1 MKKFLLVSCA
11 LAACMGASAQKLQK
25 APVSFNELKLSNL
38 TAAKFA
44 GVTKKAPAAKK
55 VDVKNF
61 IGLFVNNAWEEQ
73 KEINTS
79 TIDTMYT
86 ANAADEAGNTLNV
99 KWTVAGNML
108 GYVYGYL
115 DEKTNSFIVPQQYTN
130 DGAAIDLGA
139 PAGQSPVLF
148 TGVSTNDRFCNF
160 VASYNPETGQIV
172 PNDTVAGYYFIITEG
187 DYKNAWVLR
196 NVSPTI
202 ARANA
207 VETGYI
213 TGKNDEGKDDWLE
226 FEQPVWLDY
235 SAASD
240 GVVDI
245 YNKLLALRA
254 NIGCKLSVDVDGES
268 ASMATGQPM
277 SYISDETKHETY
289 GKYILLRGVAVSD
302 KGISIDMNMP
312 TIEGGSYV
320 DGEVAFREVY
330 FRGFSNIDSKKT
342 GYATEFFFN
351 CTYTPTTTG
360 IAGVTVKTTKPADN
374 RIFNL
379 AGQQVGKD
387 YKGIVIQNGVK
398 KLQK

>member
-11 LAACMGASAQKLQK
+11 LAACVGASAQKLQK

-61 IGLFVNNAWEEQ
+61 IGLFVNNSWDEE

-79 TIDTMYT
+79 NLDTMFT
-86 ANAADEAGNTLNV
+86 ANVADEAGNTLNV
-99 KWTVAGNML
+99 KWNVAGNQL
-108 GYVYGYL
+108 GHVYGYL
-115 DEKTNSFIVPQQYTN
+115 DEKTNSFIVPQQLTG
-130 DGAAIDLGA
+130 DGAAIDFGGE
-139 PAGQSPVLF
+139 AGLSPVLF
-148 TGVSTNDRFCNF
+148 TGVSTNDYFCNF

-172 PNDTVAGYYFIITEG
+172 PNDTVAGYYFFLTEG
-187 DYKNAWVLR
+187 KYKNAWVLR

-213 TGKNDEGKDDWLE
+213 TGKNAEGKDDWLE

-235 SAASD
+235 SAATD

-245 YNKLLALRA
+245 YNQLLRLGV
-254 NIGCKLSVDVDGES
+254 NVGCKLSVDVDGES
-268 ASMATGQPM
+268 ASMSTGQLM
-277 SYISDETKHETY
+277 SYIADEKAHETY
-289 GKYILLRGVAVSD
+289 GKYVLLRGVTAND
-302 KGISIDMNMP
+302 GRISTDMNMA
-312 TIEGGSYV
+312 TIEGGSFV
-320 DGEVAFREVY
+320 GGEVAFRDVY
-330 FRGFSNIDSKKT
+330 FRGLSNLDDKMT
-342 GYATEFFFN
+342 GYGTEFFYN

-379 AGQQVGKD
+379 AGQQVSKD
-387 YKGIVIQNGVK
+387 YKGVVIQNGVK

>member
-1 MKKFLLVSCA
+1 M
-11 LAACMGASAQKLQK
+11 
-25 APVSFNELKLSNL
+25 
-38 TAAKFA
+38 
-44 GVTKKAPAAKK
+44 
-55 VDVKNF
+55 
-61 IGLFVNNAWEEQ
+61 
-73 KEINTS
+73 
-79 TIDTMYT
+79 
-86 ANAADEAGNTLNV
+86 
-99 KWTVAGNML
+99 
-108 GYVYGYL
+108 
-115 DEKTNSFIVPQQYTN
+115 
-130 DGAAIDLGA
+130 
-139 PAGQSPVLF
+139 
-148 TGVSTNDRFCNF
+148 
-160 VASYNPETGQIV
+160 
-172 PNDTVAGYYFIITEG
+172 
-187 DYKNAWVLR
+187 
-196 NVSPTI
+196 
-202 ARANA
+202 
-207 VETGYI
+207 
-213 TGKNDEGKDDWLE
+213 E

-302 KGISIDMNMP
+302 KRISVDMNMP

-330 FRGFSNIDSKKT
+330 FRGFSNIDSEKT
-342 GYATEFFFN
+342 GYGTEFFCN

>member
-1 MKKFLLVSCA
+1 MKKFLLASCA

-25 APVSFNELKLSNL
+25 APVSFNELKLSSL
-38 TAAKFA
+38 TAAKFE
-44 GVTKKAPAAKK
+44 GVSKKSPATKK

-61 IGLFVNNAWEEQ
+61 IGLFVNNAWDEEN
-73 KEINTS
+73 EINNS
-79 TIDTMYT
+79 TVDTMFT

-99 KWTVAGNML
+99 KWNVAGNQL

-130 DGAAIDLGA
+130 DGAPFDFGGQ
-139 PAGQSPVLF
+139 AGQSPVLF
-148 TGVSTNDRFCNF
+148 TGVSTNDKFCNF

-172 PNDTVAGYYFIITEG
+172 PNDTVAGYYFIITVG
-187 DYKNAWVLR
+187 DYQNAWVLR

-213 TGKNDEGKDDWLE
+213 TGKNAEGKDDWLE

-235 SAASD
+235 SAATD

-245 YNKLLALRA
+245 YNQLLKLGV
-254 NIGCKLSVDVDGES
+254 NYGCKFSVDVDGES
-268 ASMATGQPM
+268 ASMATGQAM
-277 SYISDETKHETY
+277 NYITDENAHETY
-289 GKYILLRGVAVSD
+289 GKYVLLRGVSVAD
-302 KGISIDMNMP
+302 GRISTDMNMA

-320 DGEVAFREVY
+320 GGEVAFRDIY
-330 FRGFSNIDSKKT
+330 FRGLSNLDSQQT
-342 GYATEFFFN
+342 GYGTEFFYN